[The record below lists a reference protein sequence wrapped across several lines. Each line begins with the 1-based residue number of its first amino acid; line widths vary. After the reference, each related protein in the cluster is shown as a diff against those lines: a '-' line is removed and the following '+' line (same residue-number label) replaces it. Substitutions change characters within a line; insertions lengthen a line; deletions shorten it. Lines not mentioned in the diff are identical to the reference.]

1 MIDYKK
7 QIKVIGLDMDQTLYP
22 KSSEIDEAIQ
32 IYIYQKIAQHKN
44 CNLNEAEK
52 LFKDL
57 YKEGRGLSGGK
68 TLIRLGIPNAREVI
82 QEALENADI
91 AKFLQPN
98 SEVLQLLQDLKKKYH
113 NIDLITS
120 SNKKNMTTKL
130 RKMSIPV
137 NIFFHIITGSDSVS
151 KSDGKAY
158 ELWLSF
164 YENFKPEQFLY
175 IGDKVSSDYVVPK
188 KMGIQTILV
197 NIKDRDDAIECPQ
210 FSSLIEIKSLLFSS
224 KN

>member
-1 MIDYKK
+1 MINYEK
-7 QIKVIGLDMDQTLYP
+7 QIKVVGLDMDQTLYP
-22 KSSEIDEAIQ
+22 KSPEIDEAIQ

-44 CNLNEAEK
+44 CNLKEAEK

-57 YKEGRGLSGGK
+57 YKEGRGLGGSK
-68 TLIRLGIPNAREVI
+68 TLMRLGIPNAEEVV

-113 NIDLITS
+113 NIDLITR
-120 SNKKNMTTKL
+120 SNKRNTITKL
-130 RKMSIPV
+130 SKLAIPISV
-137 NIFFHIITGSDSVS
+137 FSHTITGSDNVS
-151 KSDGKAY
+151 KSDGQAY
-158 ELWLSF
+158 ELWMSF

-175 IGDKVSSDYVVPK
+175 IGDKVSSDYVMPK

-197 NIKDRDDAIECPQ
+197 NIKDKDDTIKCPQ
-210 FSSLIEIKSLLFSS
+210 LSSLIEIKNLLFSP

>member
-1 MIDYKK
+1 MVNYKK
-7 QIKVIGLDMDQTLYP
+7 QIKIVGLDMDQTLYP

-32 IYIYQKIAQHKN
+32 IYIYQKIARYKN

-68 TLIRLGIPNAREVI
+68 TLMRLKIPNAKEVV
-82 QEALENADI
+82 QEALENANI

-98 SEVLQLLQDLKKKYH
+98 SKVLQLLQDLKKKYH
-113 NIDLITS
+113 NLDLITS
-120 SNKKNMTTKL
+120 SNKKNMTAKL

-137 NIFFHIITGSDSVS
+137 NIFSHIITGSDNVS
-151 KSDGKAY
+151 KSDGSAY
-158 ELWLSF
+158 KLWMSF
-164 YENFKPEQFLY
+164 YSKFKPGQFLY
-175 IGDKVSSDYVVPK
+175 IGDKVSSDYVAPK
-188 KMGIQTILV
+188 KIGIQTILV
-197 NIKDRDDAIECPQ
+197 NIKNRDDMIKCPQ
-210 FSSLIEIKSLLFSS
+210 LSSLIEIRSLLFLP

>member
-7 QIKVIGLDMDQTLYP
+7 QIKVVGLDMDQTLYP

-32 IYIYQKIAQHKN
+32 IYIYQKIAQYKN

-57 YKEGRGLSGGK
+57 YKEGRGLSGSRA
-68 TLIRLGIPNAREVI
+68 LIRLGIPNAKEVI

-98 SEVLQLLQDLKKKYH
+98 SEVLQLLHNLKKKYR
-113 NIDLITS
+113 NIDLITG
-120 SNKKNMTTKL
+120 SNKKNTITKL
-130 RKMSIPV
+130 SKLAIPISV
-137 NIFFHIITGSDSVS
+137 FSHTITGSDNVS
-151 KSDGKAY
+151 KSDGQAY

-164 YENFKPEQFLY
+164 YENSKPEQFLY

-197 NIKDRDDAIECPQ
+197 NIKDRDDMIECPQ
-210 FSSLIEIKSLLFSS
+210 LSSLTGIRSLLL
-224 KN
+224 